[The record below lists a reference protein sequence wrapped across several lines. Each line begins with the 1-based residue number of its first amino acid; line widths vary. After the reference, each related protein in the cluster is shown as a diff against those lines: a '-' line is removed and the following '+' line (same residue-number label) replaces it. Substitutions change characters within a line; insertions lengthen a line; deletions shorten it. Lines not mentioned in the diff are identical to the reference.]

1 MPAIL
6 LNGADNA
13 AELSGLPRAS
23 LRHQRITNR
32 WSLRM
37 KFDSLRSLRS
47 VLTCFA
53 FASRKFERRLHR
65 IADLTPSTSMILG
78 ACPDNTEAPPGS
90 RSSIPIA
97 SRRKRLRP
105 GAVVGYNLIDRH
117 PDEPHLPHTNLRH
130 RVAPRNARQPYR
142 REALHVSAP
151 RCPRG
156 IRLPLRLGVLR

>member
-1 MPAIL
+1 MHAALEVNIPNYASAIVTANEFVEAIANKLYYISTICLNDLSCLCSALRWKQYQVREFAPARQREPF
-6 LNGADNA
+6 D
-13 AELSGLPRAS
+13 AS
-23 LRHQRITNR
+23 TL
-32 WSLRM
+32 
-37 KFDSLRSLRS
+37 
-47 VLTCFA
+47 
-53 FASRKFERRLHR
+53 
-65 IADLTPSTSMILG
+65 
-78 ACPDNTEAPPGS
+78 
-90 RSSIPIA
+90 PIA

-105 GAVVGYNLIDRH
+105 HAVVGYNLTDRH